1 MDNKHGAAD
10 MIDPADKQTTSLP
23 LEQPKRGRGRPS
35 TGKAMT
41 PAEKQ
46 KAYRERM
53 KNKSNVTVTERDEDN
68 QVSFLRKLLKEAENA
83 RDRLATKVTV
93 LEGRLESAETRL
105 KSRVTEN
112 GEYKEV
118 WYLEC
123 KSKGRRNY
131 ERLEGGICEEQK
143 ITIGQARDWLNRFGK
158 TVSIKDR
165 LVSESGLIMEATTVK

>member
-1 MDNKHGAAD
+1 